1 MPTLLEKIKASADA
15 RLPLPPGRQPSQ
27 ELARYKA
34 YLKVETHRLKIL
46 HRGGGSGGGGRAVCR
61 ARATV
66 LDLLLCHILDAVRA
80 AMPSPP
86 DKPPALALVATGGYG
101 RAELNPYSDI
111 DIMFLYGGE
120 QVHGN
125 KAAPYLAALADG
137 LLYTLW
143 DIGLKVG
150 HAVRSVE
157 NCVKVANSDMQSKTS
172 LIEARLITGD
182 TTLFDRM
189 QRVVLAKC
197 VADHEDEYIAARLAD
212 QAARRA
218 KHGNSATMQEPNI
231 KNGCGGLR
239 DFQNLLWM
247 THFKHRTRALEEL
260 QSRELISPAEARQL
274 DTAYDFLL
282 RSRNELH
289 YHTERGADVLTK
301 SVQPH
306 VAYQLGYTDRSPSR
320 RLERFM
326 RVYYTHARN
335 IDLITRTLEQRLA
348 LVTKPSRLSAIAGLI
363 RRRPKEIVLD
373 GFKIVGNEI
382 SAASTRVFRDQPRRL
397 MRVFLHVQQRSLK
410 LHPDLAQMIRQQ
422 LHLAD
427 GELLRDEHVHQ
438 TFLELLNQRGNVAPV
453 LRLMHET
460 GFLGKYMPEF
470 GRLTCLVQHEFYH
483 QYTADEHTL
492 ICLEKL
498 DSLWNGNPIANG
510 RYQEI
515 FRQIERPFVLY
526 LALLLHDAGKSDA
539 KGAHEKAGAVLAR
552 RVARRLRL
560 DENTSHVL
568 QLLVEHHLL
577 MAVVSQRRDLEDP
590 EAIRQFAG
598 TVVTN
603 ETLAMLTLH
612 SVADTLGTS
621 DKLWNGFKDT
631 LLSTLYTKTHQL
643 LTGSTDFQHAE
654 EAQREAL
661 AAEVS
666 RQIGDAVSE
675 EEQSAHFAGLPARY
689 FQIHSAE
696 EISRDLELVHTFI
709 RQVIAEDRA
718 LEPAVAW
725 HNEPDRGYASVTVCT
740 WDRSGLFSRIAG
752 SLTAAGLNILG
763 AQIFTRADWVIL
775 DRFLVT
781 DARTGRLPDR
791 AEREKF
797 EAQLGRA
804 FTQETDLAPAVARMS
819 AVSSPYQSLEGER
832 IPTTVIFDNNS
843 SSTATV
849 VDIETEDHVGLLYTI
864 SHTMAELGLDIV
876 LAKICTE
883 KGAAI
888 DSFYVTEHGGGKVL
902 DSERQAVIRTVLQLS
917 IQYLEKR

>member
-1 MPTLLEKIKASADA
+1 MPTLWEKIKASADK
-15 RLPLPPGRQPSQ
+15 RLPLPAGRQPSQ

-34 YLKVETHRLKIL
+34 YLKVETHRLKMQ
-46 HRGGGSGGGGRAVCR
+46 HRSDGGGRNICH

-66 LDLLLCHILDAVRA
+66 LDLLLRHILDAIQA
-80 AMPSPP
+80 SIPAPAG
-86 DKPPALALVATGGYG
+86 KPPSLALVATGGYC
-101 RAELNPYSDI
+101 RAELNPHSDI

-125 KAAPYLAALADG
+125 KASPHLAAIADG

-157 NCVKVANSDMQSKTS
+157 DCVKIANSDMQSKTS
-172 LIEARLITGD
+172 LIEARLIAGD
-182 TTLFDRM
+182 AALFERM
-189 QRVVLAKC
+189 QHLLLTKC
-197 VADHEDEYIAARLAD
+197 VAGHEDEYVAARTAD

-247 THFKHRTRALEEL
+247 AHFKYRTRSLGEL
-260 QSRELISPAEARQL
+260 QERELISAAEARQL
-274 DTAYDFLL
+274 EAAYDFLL
-282 RSRNELH
+282 RARNELH
-289 YHTERGADVLTK
+289 YHADRAADVLTK

-326 RVYYTHARN
+326 RDYYTHARH

-348 LVTKPSRLSAIAGLI
+348 LGVKPSRLSSLAGLI
-363 RRRPKEIVLD
+363 RRRPKEILVD
-373 GFKIVGNEI
+373 GFKITGHEI
-382 SAASTRVFRDQPRRL
+382 AASGPRVFRDQPRRL
-397 MRVFLHVQQRSLK
+397 MRVFLHVQQRGLR
-410 LHPDLAQMIRQQ
+410 LHPDLAQTIRQQ
-422 LHLAD
+422 MHLAD
-427 GELLRDEHVHQ
+427 GAFLRDTHVHQ
-438 TFLELLNQRGNVAPV
+438 TFLEILNQRGNVAPV

-460 GFLGKYMPEF
+460 GLLGKCLPEF

-498 DSLWNGNPIANG
+498 DSIWNGTGTVNG
-510 RYQEI
+510 RYQEL
-515 FRQIERPFVLY
+515 FQQVERPFVLY
-526 LALLLHDAGKSDA
+526 LALLLHDAGKSEGTGD
-539 KGAHEKAGAVLAR
+539 HEKVSATLAR

-560 DENTSHVL
+560 DENAGRVL
-568 QLLVEHHLL
+568 GLLVEHHLL
-577 MAVVSQRRDLEDP
+577 MTIVSQRRDLEDP
-590 EAIRQFAG
+590 ATITQFAG
-598 TVVTN
+598 VVQTS
-603 ETLAMLTLH
+603 EILAMLALH

-621 DKLWNGFKDT
+621 DKLWNSFKDT
-631 LLSTLYTKTHQL
+631 LLWTLYAKTHQTL
-643 LTGSTDFQHAE
+643 SGSSDFQQ
-654 EAQREAL
+654 AQETQRQSL
-661 AAEVS
+661 AAAVGA
-666 RQIGDAVSE
+666 QISERIGE
-675 EEQSAHFAGLPARY
+675 EELAAHFSGLPTRY

-696 EISRDLELVHTFI
+696 EIVRDLELVHTFM
-709 RQVIAEDRA
+709 RQVITEDRA

-725 HNEPDRGYASVTVCT
+725 HNEPDRGYASVTICT
-740 WDRSGLFSRIAG
+740 WDRPGLFSRITG
-752 SLTAAGLNILG
+752 PLTAAGLNILG
-763 AQIFTRADWVIL
+763 AQIFTRDDWVIL

-797 EAQLGRA
+797 EAQLVRA
-804 FTQETDLAPAVARMS
+804 LTSEVDFSPAVARMS

-832 IPTTVIFDNNS
+832 IATTVAFDNDS

-849 VDIETEDHVGLLYTI
+849 VDLETEDHVGLLYTI
-864 SHTMAELGLDIV
+864 SHAMTELELDIV
-876 LAKICTE
+876 LAKVCTE

-888 DSFYVTEHGGGKVL
+888 DSFYVTERGGGKVL
-902 DSERQAVIRTVLQLS
+902 APERQAAIRAVLLLA
-917 IQYLEKR
+917 IRYLEKH

>member
-1 MPTLLEKIKASADA
+1 MPTLLEKIKISADE
-15 RLPLPPGRQPSQ
+15 RLPLPQGRQPSQ

-46 HRGGGSGGGGRAVCR
+46 HRAGGGGREICR
-61 ARATV
+61 ARAAV

-80 AMPSPP
+80 SMPSPP
-86 DKPPALALVATGGYG
+86 EKPPALALVATGGYG
-101 RAELNPYSDI
+101 RAELNPCSDI
-111 DIMFLYGGE
+111 DIMVLYGGE

-125 KAAPYLAALADG
+125 KASPYLAALADG

-157 NCVKVANSDMQSKTS
+157 DCVKVANSDMQSKTS

-182 TTLFDRM
+182 TVLFDRM

-197 VADHEDEYIAARLAD
+197 VAGYEDEYIAARLAD
-212 QAARRA
+212 QSARRA
-218 KHGNSATMQEPNI
+218 KYGNSATMQEPNI

-247 THFKHRTRALEEL
+247 AHFKHRTRSLDELQALEL
-260 QSRELISPAEARQL
+260 TSAAEARQL
-274 DTAYDFLL
+274 EAAYDFLL
-282 RSRNELH
+282 RARNELH
-289 YHTERGADVLTK
+289 YHTERVADALTK

-326 RVYYTHARN
+326 RDYYTHARN

-348 LVTKPSRLSAIAGLI
+348 LVTKPSALASLAGLI

-382 SAASTRVFRDQPRRL
+382 SGANPRVFRDQPRRL
-397 MRVFLHVQQRSLK
+397 IRVFLHVQQRSLR

-427 GELLRDEHVHQ
+427 GEFLRDEHVHQ

-498 DSLWNGNPIANG
+498 DSLWNGSGSVNG

-515 FRQIERPFVLY
+515 FRQVERPFVLY

-539 KGAHEKAGAVLAR
+539 KGAHEKASAVLAR

-560 DENTSHVL
+560 DENVRHVL

-577 MAVVSQRRDLEDP
+577 MTVVSQRRDLEDP
-590 EAIRQFAG
+590 AAIQQFAKVAE
-598 TVVTN
+598 TA
-603 ETLAMLTLH
+603 ETLTMLTLH
-612 SVADTLGTS
+612 SVSDTLGTS

-631 LLSTLYTKTHQL
+631 LLWTLYTKTHQL
-643 LTGSTDFQHAE
+643 LTGSADFHRTE
-654 EAQREAL
+654 EIQREAL
-661 AAEVS
+661 ASEVR
-666 RQIGDAVSE
+666 RQTPDAVGE
-675 EEQSAHFAGLPARY
+675 EELVAHFTGLPARY
-689 FQIHSAE
+689 FQIHSTE
-696 EISRDLELVHTFI
+696 EISRDLELTHTFI
-709 RQVIAEDRA
+709 RQLIVEDRA
-718 LEPAVAW
+718 LEPAVLW

-740 WDRSGLFSRIAG
+740 WDRPGLFSRIAG
-752 SLTAAGLNILG
+752 SLTAVGLNILG
-763 AQIFTRADWVIL
+763 AQIFTREDWIIL

-797 EAQLGRA
+797 EAQVQRA
-804 FTQETDLAPAVARMS
+804 LNEEVDFAPAVARMS
-819 AVSSPYQSLEGER
+819 AVNSPYQSVEGER
-832 IPTTVIFDNNS
+832 IPTTVVFDNDS
-843 SSTATV
+843 SATATV

-864 SHTMAELGLDIV
+864 SHTLAELGLDIT

-902 DSERQAVIRTVLQLS
+902 SPERQAVIRTVLQLA
-917 IQYLEKR
+917 IQYLEKH

>member
-1 MPTLLEKIKASADA
+1 MPTLLEKIKISADE
-15 RLPLPPGRQPSQ
+15 RLPLPQGRQPSQ

-46 HRGGGSGGGGRAVCR
+46 HRAGGGGREICR
-61 ARATV
+61 ARAAV

-80 AMPSPP
+80 SMPSPP
-86 DKPPALALVATGGYG
+86 EKPPALALVATGGYG
-101 RAELNPYSDI
+101 RAELNPCSDI

-125 KAAPYLAALADG
+125 KASPYLAALADG

-157 NCVKVANSDMQSKTS
+157 DCVKVANSDMQSKTS

-182 TTLFDRM
+182 TVLFDRM

-197 VADHEDEYIAARLAD
+197 VAGYEDEYIAARLAD
-212 QAARRA
+212 QSARRA
-218 KHGNSATMQEPNI
+218 KYGNSATMQEPNI

-247 THFKHRTRALEEL
+247 AHFKHRTRSLDELQALEL
-260 QSRELISPAEARQL
+260 TSAAEARQL
-274 DTAYDFLL
+274 EAAYDFLL
-282 RSRNELH
+282 RARNELH
-289 YHTERGADVLTK
+289 YHTERVADALTK

-326 RVYYTHARN
+326 RDYYTHARN

-348 LVTKPSRLSAIAGLI
+348 LVTKPSALASLAGLI

-382 SAASTRVFRDQPRRL
+382 SGANPRVFGDQPRRL
-397 MRVFLHVQQRSLK
+397 IRVFLHVQQRSLR

-427 GELLRDEHVHQ
+427 GEFLRDEHVHQ

-498 DSLWNGNPIANG
+498 DSLWNGSGSVNG

-515 FRQIERPFVLY
+515 FRQVERPFVLY

-539 KGAHEKAGAVLAR
+539 KGAHEKASAVLAR

-560 DENTSHVL
+560 DENVRHVL

-577 MAVVSQRRDLEDP
+577 MTVVSQRRDLEDP
-590 EAIRQFAG
+590 AAIQQFAKVAE
-598 TVVTN
+598 TA
-603 ETLAMLTLH
+603 ETLTMLTLH
-612 SVADTLGTS
+612 SVSDTLGTS

-631 LLSTLYTKTHQL
+631 LLWTLYTKTHQL
-643 LTGSTDFQHAE
+643 LTGSADFHRTE
-654 EAQREAL
+654 EIQREAL
-661 AAEVS
+661 ASEVR
-666 RQIGDAVSE
+666 RQTPDAVGE
-675 EEQSAHFAGLPARY
+675 EELVAHFTGLPARY
-689 FQIHSAE
+689 FQIHSTE
-696 EISRDLELVHTFI
+696 EISRDLELTHTFI
-709 RQVIAEDRA
+709 RQLIVEDRA
-718 LEPAVAW
+718 LEPAVLW

-740 WDRSGLFSRIAG
+740 WDRPGLFSRIAG
-752 SLTAAGLNILG
+752 SLTAVGLNILG
-763 AQIFTRADWVIL
+763 AQIFTREDWIIL

-797 EAQLGRA
+797 EAQVQRA
-804 FTQETDLAPAVARMS
+804 LNEEVDFAPAVARMS
-819 AVSSPYQSLEGER
+819 AVNSPYQSVEGER
-832 IPTTVIFDNNS
+832 IPTTVVFDNDS
-843 SSTATV
+843 SATATV

-864 SHTMAELGLDIV
+864 SHTLAELGLDIT

-902 DSERQAVIRTVLQLS
+902 SPERQAVIRTVLQLA
-917 IQYLEKR
+917 IQYLEKH

>member
-1 MPTLLEKIKASADA
+1 M
-15 RLPLPPGRQPSQ
+15 
-27 ELARYKA
+27 
-34 YLKVETHRLKIL
+34 
-46 HRGGGSGGGGRAVCR
+46 
-61 ARATV
+61 
-66 LDLLLCHILDAVRA
+66 
-80 AMPSPP
+80 
-86 DKPPALALVATGGYG
+86 
-101 RAELNPYSDI
+101 
-111 DIMFLYGGE
+111 
-120 QVHGN
+120 
-125 KAAPYLAALADG
+125 
-137 LLYTLW
+137 
-143 DIGLKVG
+143 
-150 HAVRSVE
+150 
-157 NCVKVANSDMQSKTS
+157 
-172 LIEARLITGD
+172 
-182 TTLFDRM
+182 
-189 QRVVLAKC
+189 
-197 VADHEDEYIAARLAD
+197 
-212 QAARRA
+212 
-218 KHGNSATMQEPNI
+218 
-231 KNGCGGLR
+231 
-239 DFQNLLWM
+239 
-247 THFKHRTRALEEL
+247 
-260 QSRELISPAEARQL
+260 
-274 DTAYDFLL
+274 
-282 RSRNELH
+282 
-289 YHTERGADVLTK
+289 LTK

-654 EAQREAL
+654 ESQREAL
-661 AAEVS
+661 AAEVI

-709 RQVIAEDRA
+709 RQVIAEDRV

-804 FTQETDLAPAVARMS
+804 FTEETDLAPAVARMS

-832 IPTTVIFDNNS
+832 IPTTVIFDNDS
-843 SSTATV
+843 SSAATV

-917 IQYLEKR
+917 IEYLEKR

>member
-15 RLPLPPGRQPSQ
+15 RLPLPLGRTPAQ

-46 HRGGGSGGGGRAVCR
+46 HRAGGSGREICR

-80 AMPSPP
+80 SMPSPP
-86 DKPPALALVATGGYG
+86 DKPPSLALVATGGYG
-101 RAELNPYSDI
+101 RAELNPNSDI

-157 NCVKVANSDMQSKTS
+157 DCVKVANSDMQSKTS
-172 LIEARLITGD
+172 LIEARFIMGD
-182 TTLFDRM
+182 ATLFDRM

-197 VADHEDEYIAARLAD
+197 VAGHEDEYIAARLAD

-247 THFKHRTRALEEL
+247 THFKHRTRSLDEL
-260 QSRELISPAEARQL
+260 QAHELISPAEARQL
-274 DTAYDFLL
+274 EAAYDFHL
-282 RSRNELH
+282 RARNELH
-289 YHTERGADVLTK
+289 YHTERAADALTK

-326 RVYYTHARN
+326 RDYYTHARN

-348 LVTKPSRLSAIAGLI
+348 LVAKPSRLAAIAGLI

-382 SAASTRVFRDQPRRL
+382 SATTTRVFRDQPRRL

-410 LHPDLAQMIRQQ
+410 LHPDLTQMIRQQ

-427 GELLRDEHVHQ
+427 AELQRDEHVHQ

-498 DSLWNGNPIANG
+498 DAFWNGNGSVNG

-515 FRQIERPFVLY
+515 FRQVERPFVLY
-526 LALLLHDAGKSDA
+526 LALLLHDAGKSEG
-539 KGAHEKAGAVLAR
+539 KGEHEKASALLAR

-560 DENTSHVL
+560 DENASHVL

-577 MAVVSQRRDLEDP
+577 MTVVSQRRDLEDV
-590 EAIRQFAG
+590 ATIRQFAG
-598 TVVTN
+598 VVGTS
-603 ETLAMLTLH
+603 ETLTMLTLH

-631 LLSTLYTKTHQL
+631 LLWTLYTKTQQL
-643 LTGSTDFQHAE
+643 FSGSTDFQRE
-654 EAQREAL
+654 EETQREAL
-661 AAEVS
+661 AKEVGQ
-666 RQIGDAVSE
+666 QIGDDVGE
-675 EEQSAHFAGLPARY
+675 EELAAHFAGLPPRY

-696 EISRDLELVHTFI
+696 EISRDLKLVHTFI
-709 RQVIAEDRA
+709 QQVIAEDRG

-740 WDRSGLFSRIAG
+740 WDRPGLFSRITGA
-752 SLTAAGLNILG
+752 LTAAGLNILG

-797 EAQLGRA
+797 EAQLLRA
-804 FTQETDLAPAVARMS
+804 LTTEVDFAPAVARMS
-819 AVSSPYQSLEGER
+819 AVSSPYQSVEGER
-832 IPTTVIFDNNS
+832 IPTLVTFDNDS
-843 SSTATV
+843 SATATV

-864 SHTMAELGLDIV
+864 SHTLAELGLDIT

-888 DSFYVTEHGGGKVL
+888 DSFYITEHGGGKVL
-902 DSERQAVIRTVLQLS
+902 DAERQAVIRTVLQLA
-917 IQYLEKR
+917 IQYLEKH